1 MTDDIDAPLNRK
13 DITEEITGAGII
25 DFDSDMDDEADQPI
39 DADPE
44 ELNQI
49 VGILD
54 MLITSTPPMLENR
67 GYPAP
72 NLDIWES
79 WGKPNL
85 SKAFNAYLPAGAG
98 NALSSPAFCGLLG
111 LGALVFAFLPVILHF
126 LDKKDAEKV
135 KIEEPTKPTDSGP
148 QKRGMYEDTYEE
160 PIGVS
165 REPTKSTAAISSG
178 PNKAAWD
185 RVHEVIDSQK

>member
-13 DITEEITGAGII
+13 DITDEITGII
-25 DFDSDMDDEADQPI
+25 NFDDDDDADQAAGL
-39 DADPE
+39 DQEE

-49 VGILD
+49 VGIID
-54 MLITSTPPMLENR
+54 MLITSTPPMLEKH

-72 NLDIWES
+72 NIDIWDS

-98 NALSSPAFCGLLG
+98 NAISSPAFCGILG
-111 LGALVFAFLPVILHF
+111 LGALVFTFLPVILHY

-135 KIEEPTKPTDSGP
+135 KIEEPQKPADEGP

-185 RVHEVIDSQK
+185 RINEVIDSQK